1 MHVNQCGAPLPNTPI
16 VRTRRSDPQAGGVP
30 GRKTR
35 CWRAVR
41 WAILGRVFMSIST
54 TGSAESPATD
64 LGFLLHK
71 HPGKVQRFT
80 TSHGEAH
87 VFYPEA
93 GDEVCTAALLLDID
107 PIALVRKGRGHGR
120 GRGGSPDFALSQYVN
135 DRPYAASSLLAVALR
150 TVFRSAMKGDCQR
163 RPELPGQVRPL
174 RIELPAVPANG
185 AGEGGGP
192 AMVARLFEPL
202 GWRVEATAIPL
213 DEDFP
218 EWGESRYLRVVLAS
232 DAVRLADALQQLYVL
247 LPVLDGAKHYWVAP
261 DEVDKLLAAGEGW
274 LAAHPERALI
284 ARRYLSRRWSL
295 TRAAMERL
303 ELARLAEADDR
314 EVEEIDNAVDDRPD
328 DENSGYETTETT
340 GTTGTTEAT
349 VTPAPRQPSLAEQ
362 RRTAI
367 LAALRDSGAAR
378 VADLG
383 CGQGE
388 LIGELLK
395 DARFT
400 EILGVDVSARAL
412 QAANR
417 KLRLARLPERQ
428 AARVTLAQGALT
440 YTDARLKGYDA
451 AVLCEVIE
459 HLDLPRLPAL
469 EYAVFGAARPRAVVV
484 TTPNVEYN
492 VRWESLPAGRARH
505 ADHRFEWSRA
515 EFEAW
520 AGKVAAA
527 YGYAVELRPVGPEDP
542 EVGPPTQLAL
552 FRTDTSTPVTDT
564 RTPVSD
570 TTTTPEGGET
580 R

>member
-1 MHVNQCGAPLPNTPI
+1 MPNTPTG
-16 VRTRRSDPQAGGVP
+16 RTRRSDVLVGGP
-30 GRKTR
+30 RGGKTPCSR
-35 CWRAVR
+35 RRR
-41 WAILGRVFMSIST
+41 WAILQRVFMSIST
-54 TGSAESPATD
+54 TGSAAGPATD

-71 HPGKVQRFT
+71 HPDKVQRFT

-93 GDEVCTAALLLDID
+93 RDEVCTAALLLDID
-107 PIALVRKGRGHGR
+107 PIALVRKGRGDGR

-150 TVFRSAMKGDCQR
+150 TVFRSAMKGACPA
-163 RPELPGQVRPL
+163 RPELPGRARPL

-185 AGEGGGP
+185 AGDGGGP
-192 AMVARLFEPL
+192 ALVVRLFEPL
-202 GWRVEATAIPL
+202 GWQVEATAIPL
-213 DEDFP
+213 DESFP
-218 EWGESRYLRVVLAS
+218 EWGESRYVRIALS
-232 DAVRLADALQQLYVL
+232 SGTIRLADALQQLYVL

-261 DEVDKLLAAGEGW
+261 DEVDKLLAAGQGW
-274 LAAHPERALI
+274 LADHPERALI
-284 ARRYLSRRWSL
+284 TRRYLARRWSL

-314 EVEEIDNAVDDRPD
+314 EVEEIDNAVDDRS
-328 DENSGYETTETT
+328 EE
-340 GTTGTTEAT
+340 EAGGE
-349 VTPAPRQPSLAEQ
+349 VGEQPEPGRPSLAER

-367 LAALRDSGAAR
+367 LTALRESGAAR

-400 EILGVDVSARAL
+400 GILGVDVSARAL
-412 QAANR
+412 RVASR
-417 KLRLARLPERQ
+417 KLGLDRLSERQ
-428 AARVTLAQGALT
+428 AARVALTQGALT
-440 YTDARLKGYDA
+440 YTDARLKGFDA

-469 EYAVFGAARPRAVVV
+469 EYAVFGAARPRTVVV
-484 TTPNVEYN
+484 TTPNAEYN
-492 VRWESLPAGRARH
+492 VRWETLPAGAVRH

-515 EFEAW
+515 EFRAW

-527 YGYAVELRPVGPEDP
+527 YGYTVELRPVGPEDE
-542 EVGPPTQLAL
+542 EVGAPTQLAL
-552 FRTDTSTPVTDT
+552 FTATTAT
-564 RTPVSD
+564 RTPETPPAPATA
-570 TTTTPEGGET
+570 TTAPAPATTPDTTPEGGEP

>member
-1 MHVNQCGAPLPNTPI
+1 M
-16 VRTRRSDPQAGGVP
+16 
-30 GRKTR
+30 
-35 CWRAVR
+35 
-41 WAILGRVFMSIST
+41 FMSIST
-54 TGSAESPATD
+54 TGSAEDPAAD

-71 HPGKVQRFT
+71 HPDKVQRFT

-107 PIALVRKGRGHGR
+107 PIALVRKGRGDGR

-150 TVFRSAMKGDCQR
+150 TVFRSAMKGACPA
-163 RPELPGQVRPL
+163 RPELPGRARPL
-174 RIELPAVPANG
+174 RIDLPAVPANG
-185 AGEGGGP
+185 AGDGGGP
-192 AMVARLFEPL
+192 ALVVRLFEPL
-202 GWRVEATAIPL
+202 GWQVEATAIPL
-213 DEDFP
+213 DESFP
-218 EWGESRYLRVVLAS
+218 EWGESRYVRIALS
-232 DAVRLADALQQLYVL
+232 SGTVRLADALQQLYVL

-261 DEVDKLLAAGEGW
+261 DEVDKLLAAGQGW

-284 ARRYLSRRWSL
+284 TRRYLARRWSL

-314 EVEEIDNAVDDRPD
+314 EVEEIDNAVDDRP
-328 DENSGYETTETT
+328 EEEVGPEEEVRPEKEV
-340 GTTGTTEAT
+340 GEQ
-349 VTPAPRQPSLAEQ
+349 PEPRQPSLAE
-362 RRTAI
+362 RRRAAI
-367 LAALRDSGAAR
+367 LTALRESGAAR

-395 DARFT
+395 DQRFT
-400 EILGVDVSARAL
+400 GILGVDVSARAL
-412 QAANR
+412 RAASR
-417 KLRLARLPERQ
+417 KLGLERLPERQ
-428 AARVTLAQGALT
+428 AARVVLAQGALT
-440 YTDARLKGYDA
+440 YTDARLKGFDA

-469 EYAVFGAARPRAVVV
+469 EYAVFGAARPRTVVV
-484 TTPNVEYN
+484 TTPNAEYN
-492 VRWESLPAGRARH
+492 VRWESLPAGAVRH

-515 EFEAW
+515 EFRAW

-527 YGYAVELRPVGPEDP
+527 YGYTVELRPVGPEDE
-542 EVGPPTQLAL
+542 EVGAPTQLAL
-552 FRTDTSTPVTDT
+552 FT
-564 RTPVSD
+564 
-570 TTTTPEGGET
+570 TTTTPEGGEP

>member
-1 MHVNQCGAPLPNTPI
+1 M
-16 VRTRRSDPQAGGVP
+16 
-30 GRKTR
+30 
-35 CWRAVR
+35 
-41 WAILGRVFMSIST
+41 FMSIST

-93 GDEVCTAALLLDID
+93 GDELCTAALLLDVD
-107 PIALVRKGRGHGR
+107 PIALVRKGRGK
-120 GRGGSPDFALSQYVN
+120 GRGGSPDFALAQYVN

-150 TVFRSAMKGDCQR
+150 TVFRSAMKGVCQAR
-163 RPELPGQVRPL
+163 PDLPELVRPL
-174 RIELPAVPANG
+174 RIALPAVPANG

-192 AMVARLFEPL
+192 AMVVRLFEPL
-202 GWRVEATAIPL
+202 GWRVEATAVPL
-213 DEDFP
+213 DETFP
-218 EWGESRYLRVVLAS
+218 EWGESRYVRIELAS
-232 DAVRLADALQQLYVL
+232 ESVRLSDALHQLYVL

-274 LAAHPERALI
+274 LADHPERALI
-284 ARRYLSRRWSL
+284 TRRYLSRRWSL

-328 DENSGYETTETT
+328 ETDQETASAPSDTEPA
-340 GTTGTTEAT
+340 TEKAEKAEKAEKT
-349 VTPAPRQPSLAEQ
+349 EKTEKQPSLAEQ
-362 RRTAI
+362 RRAAI
-367 LAALRDSGAAR
+367 LAALRETGATK

-388 LIGELLK
+388 LIGALLK

-400 EILGVDVSARAL
+400 GILGVDVSVRAL
-412 QAANR
+412 HVASR
-417 KLRLARLPERQ
+417 KLRLDRLPERQ

-440 YTDARLKGYDA
+440 YTDARLKGFDA

-469 EYAVFGAARPRAVVV
+469 EYAVFGSARPGAVVV
-484 TTPNVEYN
+484 TTPNAEYN
-492 VRWESLPAGRARH
+492 VRWESLPAGTVRH

-515 EFEAW
+515 EFRAW
-520 AGKVAAA
+520 AERVASA
-527 YGYAVELRPVGPEDP
+527 YGYGVELRPVGPEDP
-542 EVGPPTQLAL
+542 EVGAPTQLAL
-552 FRTDTSTPVTDT
+552 FRLAESSTENTT
-564 RTPVSD
+564 KSSTE
-570 TTTTPEGGET
+570 TTTTPEGGDL

>member
-1 MHVNQCGAPLPNTPI
+1 M
-16 VRTRRSDPQAGGVP
+16 
-30 GRKTR
+30 
-35 CWRAVR
+35 
-41 WAILGRVFMSIST
+41 FMSIST
-54 TGSAESPATD
+54 TGSAENPATD

-107 PIALVRKGRGHGR
+107 PVALVRKGRGDGK
-120 GRGGSPDFALSQYVN
+120 GRGGSPDFALAQYVN

-150 TVFRSAMKGDCQR
+150 TVFRSAMKGACPA
-163 RPELPGQVRPL
+163 RPELPGQTRPL

-202 GWRVEATAIPL
+202 GWRVEATAIAL
-213 DEDFP
+213 DEAFP
-218 EWGESRYLRVVLAS
+218 AWGDSRYVRIALAS
-232 DAVRLADALQQLYVL
+232 DTVRLADALQQLYVL

-274 LAAHPERALI
+274 LAVHPERALI
-284 ARRYLSRRWSL
+284 TRRYLARRWSL

-314 EVEEIDNAVDDRPD
+314 EAEEIDNAVDDRPA
-328 DENSGYETTETT
+328 EETGGDNGGERSEETAGLT
-340 GTTGTTEAT
+340 GRQDGREHAE
-349 VTPAPRQPSLAEQ
+349 PAQPRPPSLAEQ

-367 LAALRDSGAAR
+367 LDALRETGATR

-395 DARFT
+395 DTRFT
-400 EILGVDVSARAL
+400 EILGVDVSVRAL

-417 KLRLARLPERQ
+417 KLRLERLPERQ
-428 AARVTLAQGALT
+428 AARVKLAQGALT
-440 YTDARLKGYDA
+440 YTDARLKGFDA

-469 EYAVFGAARPRAVVV
+469 EYAVFGAARPGAVVV
-484 TTPNVEYN
+484 TTPNAEYN
-492 VRWESLPAGRARH
+492 VRWDTLPAGSVRH

-515 EFEAW
+515 EFRAW
-520 AGKVAAA
+520 AEKVAAA
-527 YGYAVELRPVGPEDP
+527 YGYTVLLRPVGPQDG
-542 EVGPPTQLAL
+542 EVGAPTQLAL
-552 FRTDTSTPVTDT
+552 FTAAASTDTASTDT
-564 RTPVSD
+564 ATTAAATTD
-570 TTTTPEGGET
+570 TASTAAATTTATTTPEGGDP

>member
-1 MHVNQCGAPLPNTPI
+1 M
-16 VRTRRSDPQAGGVP
+16 
-30 GRKTR
+30 
-35 CWRAVR
+35 
-41 WAILGRVFMSIST
+41 FMSIST
-54 TGSAESPATD
+54 TGSAEDPATD

-71 HPGKVQRFT
+71 HPDKVQRFT

-93 GDEVCTAALLLDID
+93 GDEVCTAALLLDVD
-107 PIALVRKGRGHGR
+107 PIALVRKGRGDGR
-120 GRGGSPDFALSQYVN
+120 GRGGSPDFALAQYVN

-150 TVFRSAMKGDCQR
+150 TVFRSAMKGDCPA
-163 RPELPGQVRPL
+163 RPELPGRARPL

-185 AGEGGGP
+185 AGGGGGP
-192 AMVARLFEPL
+192 ALVVRLFEPL
-202 GWRVEATAIPL
+202 GWQVEATAVPL
-213 DEDFP
+213 DESFP
-218 EWGESRYLRVVLAS
+218 EWGESRYVRIALS
-232 DAVRLADALQQLYVL
+232 SGTVRLADALQQLYVL

-261 DEVDKLLAAGEGW
+261 DEVDKLLAAGQGW

-284 ARRYLSRRWSL
+284 TRRYLARRWSL

-314 EVEEIDNAVDDRPD
+314 EVEEIDNAVDDRSEEEVRD
-328 DENSGYETTETT
+328 DPE
-340 GTTGTTEAT
+340 
-349 VTPAPRQPSLAEQ
+349 PRQPSLAEQ

-367 LAALRDSGAAR
+367 LAALRETGAAR

-400 EILGVDVSARAL
+400 GILGVDVSARAL
-412 QAANR
+412 RSAGR
-417 KLRLARLPERQ
+417 RLGLERMPERQ

-440 YTDARLKGYDA
+440 YTDARLKGFDA

-484 TTPNVEYN
+484 TTPNAEYN
-492 VRWESLPAGRARH
+492 VRWESLPAGAVRH

-515 EFEAW
+515 EFRAW

-527 YGYAVELRPVGPEDP
+527 YGYTVELRPVGPEDE
-542 EVGPPTQLAL
+542 EVGAPTQLAL
-552 FRTDTSTPVTDT
+552 F
-564 RTPVSD
+564 
-570 TTTTPEGGET
+570 TTTPTPATTTTQGSTTTPGSTTAAAPTATTVPITTATPEGGEP